1 MKYLIIL
8 LATFSFNIFSADT
21 KKLDPIIF
29 MLDLSIVEK
38 LSPQKPNFLGKSQT
52 LKRDSST

>member
-8 LATFSFNIFSADT
+8 LATFSFNIFSANT

-29 MLDLSIVEK
+29 MLDLSIVD
-38 LSPQKPNFLGKSQT
+38 SQNEEAKNS
-52 LKRDSST
+52 LMK